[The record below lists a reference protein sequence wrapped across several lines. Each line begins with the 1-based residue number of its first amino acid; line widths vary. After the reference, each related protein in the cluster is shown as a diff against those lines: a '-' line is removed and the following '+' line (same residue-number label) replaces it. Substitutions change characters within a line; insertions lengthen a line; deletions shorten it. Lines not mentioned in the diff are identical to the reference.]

1 MRVKGS
7 KSRCLTA
14 RKIKNMSSRPNVLFM
29 IADDHRWDAIGG
41 MGDPTVKT
49 PTMDSLMAR
58 GTTFRQTHIMGS
70 LVGAVCVPSR
80 AAVLTSANLFRS
92 GGNQINRDL
101 AVWPQVMREAGY
113 HTFFSG
119 KWHND
124 RQTFTDSFD
133 DGANIF
139 FGGMGDQYKVPV
151 FDFDPTGKYPSDA
164 RYIGEK
170 FSTELFTDS
179 AVQFIENYDETDPF
193 FLYLSF
199 TSPHDP
205 RTAPGEYATMYSPEE
220 VPVPENFLPE
230 HPFDNGEMRIR
241 DEVLAPF
248 PRTPEI
254 VQQHIADYYGMITH
268 MDAEMGRVLQTLEA
282 TGHLENT
289 IIIYT
294 ADHGL
299 SVGQHGLLGKQ
310 NLYNH
315 SIHVPSI
322 FAGPGIPE
330 RETVDALTYL
340 YDVFPTV
347 CDLTDVACPDTTEG
361 CSLVPLMNGHVE
373 RVRATVFAAYRDIHR
388 TVSDGHWKL
397 IRYYVSEE
405 TGAGTDCIQLFDLE
419 QDPWETTNLA
429 ANDVKS
435 PEHADRIQS
444 LAADM
449 KMWQIETDDFMKD
462 IPVLP
467 L

>member
-1 MRVKGS
+1 
-7 KSRCLTA
+7 
-14 RKIKNMSSRPNVLFM
+14 
-29 IADDHRWDAIGG
+29 
-41 MGDPTVKT
+41 
-49 PTMDSLMAR
+49 
-58 GTTFRQTHIMGS
+58 
-70 LVGAVCVPSR
+70 
-80 AAVLTSANLFRS
+80 
-92 GGNQINRDL
+92 
-101 AVWPQVMREAGY
+101 MREAGY
-113 HTFFSG
+113 HTFATG

-124 RQTFTDSFD
+124 KETFTNSFA
-133 DGANIF
+133 DGAKIF
-139 FGGMGDQYKVPV
+139 FGGMSSHLNVPV
-151 FDFDPTGKYPSDA
+151 FDYDPDGTYPNDAKYS
-164 RYIGEK
+164 GEK
-170 FSTELFTDS
+170 FSTELFTDA
-179 AVQFIENYDETDPF
+179 AVQFLQDYDADNPF
-193 FLYLSF
+193 FLYLAF

-205 RTAPGEYATMYSPEE
+205 RTPPAEYAAMYPPEE
-220 VPVPENFLPE
+220 IPIPENFLSE

-268 MDAEMGRVLQTLEA
+268 MDTEIGRVLQTLET

-299 SVGQHGLLGKQ
+299 AVGQHGLLGKQ
-310 NLYNH
+310 NLYDH

-322 FAGPGIPE
+322 FAGPGI
-330 RETVDALTYL
+330 REGITVDALTYL

-361 CSLVPLMNGHVE
+361 CSLVPLMRGYE
-373 RVRATVFAAYRDIHR
+373 KRVRATVFAAYRDIQR
-388 TVSDGHWKL
+388 TVRDSRWKL

-405 TGAGTDCIQLFDLE
+405 TGAGTNCLQLFDLE

-429 ANDVKS
+429 DL
-435 PEHADRIQS
+435 PEHADRIRS

-449 KMWQIETDDFMKD
+449 EMWQIETNDFLKD
-462 IPVLP
+462 TPVL

>member
-1 MRVKGS
+1 MFS
-7 KSRCLTA
+7 Q
-14 RKIKNMSSRPNVLFM
+14 PNILFM

-41 MGDPTVKT
+41 IGDPTVKT
-49 PTMDSLMAR
+49 PTLDSLMAR

-113 HTFFSG
+113 HTFATG

-124 RQTFTDSFD
+124 RETFTNSFAE
-133 DGANIF
+133 GAKIF
-139 FGGMGDQYKVPV
+139 FGGMSSHLDVPV
-151 FDFDPTGKYPSDA
+151 FDYDPSGEYPETAKYS
-164 RYIGEK
+164 GEK
-170 FSTELFTDS
+170 FSTELFADA
-179 AVQFIENYDETDPF
+179 AVQFLQNYDAEDPF

-205 RTAPGEYATMYSPEE
+205 RTPPAEYAAMYPPEDI
-220 VPVPENFLPE
+220 PLPENFLPE

-268 MDAEMGRVLQTLEA
+268 MDAEIGRVLSTLNA
-282 TGHLENT
+282 TGHLNNT

-299 SVGQHGLLGKQ
+299 AVGQHGLLGKQ

-315 SIHVPSI
+315 SIRVPSI
-322 FAGPGIPE
+322 FAGPGVPE
-330 RETVDALTYL
+330 AVTVDALTYL
-340 YDVFPTV
+340 YDVFPTA
-347 CDLTDVACPDTTEG
+347 CDLTGVECPDTTEG
-361 CSLVPLMNGHVE
+361 RSLVPLMEGCVD
-373 RVRATVFAAYRDIHR
+373 RVRPTVFAAYRDIQR
-388 TVSDGHWKL
+388 TIKDKRWKL

-405 TGAGTDCIQLFDLE
+405 TGKGTDCIQFFDLE
-419 QDPWETTNLA
+419 QDPGETTNLA
-429 ANDVKS
+429 DL
-435 PEHADRIQS
+435 PEHADRIRS

-449 KMWQIETDDFMKD
+449 EMWQIETNDFMKGT
-462 IPVLP
+462 PVLP
-467 L
+467 

>member
-1 MRVKGS
+1 M
-7 KSRCLTA
+7 
-14 RKIKNMSSRPNVLFM
+14 SRPNVLFM

-41 MGDPTVKT
+41 MGDPTVQT
-49 PTMDSLMAR
+49 PTMDSLMTR

-101 AVWPQVMREAGY
+101 AVWPQVMRDAGY

-133 DGANIF
+133 AGAKIF
-139 FGGMGDQYKVPV
+139 FGGMSDQYKVPV
-151 FDFDPTGKYPSDA
+151 FDFDPTGKYPEDVK
-164 RYIGEK
+164 YIGEK
-170 FSTELFTDS
+170 FSTELFTDA
-179 AVQFIENYDETDPF
+179 AVEFLQAYDAENPF

-205 RTAPGEYATMYSPEE
+205 RTAPGEYATMYSPEDI
-220 VPVPENFLPE
+220 PVPENFLPE

-268 MDAEMGRVLQTLEA
+268 QDAEMGRVLQTLEA
-282 TGHLENT
+282 TGHLDNT

-299 SVGQHGLLGKQ
+299 AVGQHGLLGKQ

-330 RETVDALTYL
+330 GETVDALTYL

-347 CDLTDVACPDTTEG
+347 CDLTDVTCPDTTEG
-361 CSLVPLMNGHVE
+361 RSLVPLMDGRVE

-388 TVSDGHWKL
+388 TIRDGRWKL

-405 TGAGTDCIQLFDLE
+405 TGAGTDCIQFFDLE

-429 ANDVKS
+429 DL
-435 PEHADRIQS
+435 PEHADRIRS

-449 KMWQIETDDFMKD
+449 KMWQIETNDFMKD
-462 IPVLP
+462 TPVL
-467 L
+467 LQ

>member
-1 MRVKGS
+1 
-7 KSRCLTA
+7 
-14 RKIKNMSSRPNVLFM
+14 MSSRPNILFM

-49 PTMDSLMAR
+49 PTLDSLMAS
-58 GTTFRQTHIMGS
+58 GTTFHQTHIMGS

-80 AAVLTSANLFRS
+80 AAVLTSASLFRS
-92 GGNQINRDL
+92 GGNQLNPDL
-101 AVWPQVMREAGY
+101 AVWPQVMRDTGY
-113 HTFFSG
+113 HTFFTG

-124 RQTFTDSFD
+124 RQTFINSFD
-133 DGANIF
+133 DGAKIF
-139 FGGMGDQYKVPV
+139 FGGMSDQYKVPV

-170 FSTELFTDS
+170 FSTELFTDA
-179 AVQFIENYDETDPF
+179 AVQFLQNYEADNPF

-205 RTAPGEYATMYSPEE
+205 RTAPGKYATMYPPEE
-220 VPVPENFLPE
+220 IPIPENFLPE
-230 HPFDNGEMRIR
+230 HQFDNGEMRIR

-248 PRTPEI
+248 PRTPEV

-299 SVGQHGLLGKQ
+299 AVGQHGLLGKQ
-310 NLYNH
+310 NLYDH

-322 FAGPGIPE
+322 FVGPGIPE
-330 RETVDALTYL
+330 GRTVDALTYL

-347 CDLTDVACPDTTEG
+347 CDLTDVVCPDTTEG
-361 CSLVPLMNGHVE
+361 RSLVPLMRGDVE
-373 RVRATVFAAYRDIHR
+373 RVRATVFAAYRDIQR
-388 TVSDGHWKL
+388 TIRGSRWKL

-405 TGAGTDCIQLFDLE
+405 TGAGTNCIQLFDLE

-429 ANDVKS
+429 DL
-435 PEHADRIQS
+435 PEHADRIRS

-449 KMWQIETDDFMKD
+449 EMWQKETNDFMKD
-462 IPVLP
+462 KPVL

>member
-1 MRVKGS
+1 M
-7 KSRCLTA
+7 
-14 RKIKNMSSRPNVLFM
+14 SRPNVLFM

-41 MGDPTVKT
+41 MGDPTVQT
-49 PTMDSLMAR
+49 PTMDSLMTR

-101 AVWPQVMREAGY
+101 AVWPQVMRDAGY

-133 DGANIF
+133 AGAKIF
-139 FGGMGDQYKVPV
+139 FGGMSDQYKVPV
-151 FDFDPTGKYPSDA
+151 FDFDPTGKYPEDA
-164 RYIGEK
+164 KYIGEK
-170 FSTELFTDS
+170 FSTELFTDA
-179 AVQFIENYDETDPF
+179 AVEFLQAYDAENPF

-205 RTAPGEYATMYSPEE
+205 RTAPGEYATLYSPEDI
-220 VPVPENFLPE
+220 PVPENFLPE

-268 MDAEMGRVLQTLEA
+268 MDAEMGRVLSTLEA
-282 TGHLENT
+282 TGHLDNT

-299 SVGQHGLLGKQ
+299 AVGQHGLLGKQ

-330 RETVDALTYL
+330 GETVDALTYL

-347 CDLTDVACPDTTEG
+347 CDLTDVTCPDTTEG
-361 CSLVPLMNGHVE
+361 RSLVPLMDGRVE

-388 TVSDGHWKL
+388 TIRDGRWKL

-405 TGAGTDCIQLFDLE
+405 TGAGTDCIQFFDLE

-429 ANDVKS
+429 DL
-435 PEHADRIQS
+435 PEHADRIRS

-449 KMWQIETDDFMKD
+449 KMWQIETNDFMKD
-462 IPVLP
+462 TPVL
-467 L
+467 LQ

>member
-1 MRVKGS
+1 
-7 KSRCLTA
+7 
-14 RKIKNMSSRPNVLFM
+14 MSSRPNILFM
-29 IADDHRWDAIGG
+29 IADDHRWDAISG

-49 PTMDSLMAR
+49 PTLDSLMAR

-92 GGNQINRDL
+92 GGNQINPDL
-101 AVWPQVMREAGY
+101 AVWPQVMRETGY
-113 HTFFSG
+113 HTFATG

-124 RQTFTDSFD
+124 KKTFTNSFA
-133 DGANIF
+133 DGAKIF
-139 FGGMGDQYKVPV
+139 FGGMSSHLDVPV
-151 FDFDPTGKYPSDA
+151 FDYDPDGTYPNDAKYS
-164 RYIGEK
+164 GEK
-170 FSTELFTDS
+170 FSTELFADA
-179 AVQFIENYDETDPF
+179 AVQFLQGYDADNPF

-205 RTAPGEYATMYSPEE
+205 RTPPAEYAAMYPPEQI
-220 VPVPENFLPE
+220 PVPENFLPE

-268 MDAEMGRVLQTLEA
+268 MDAEIGRVLQTLEA

-299 SVGQHGLLGKQ
+299 AVGQHGLLGKQ

-330 RETVDALTYL
+330 DTTVDALTYL

-361 CSLVPLMNGHVE
+361 RSLVPLMRGDVE
-373 RVRATVFAAYRDIHR
+373 RVRPTVFAAYRDIQR
-388 TVSDGHWKL
+388 TIRDGRWKL

-405 TGAGTDCIQLFDLE
+405 TGAGTNCIQFFDLE

-429 ANDVKS
+429 DM
-435 PEHADRIQS
+435 PEHADRIRS

-449 KMWQIETDDFMKD
+449 EMWQIETDDFLKGT
-462 IPVLP
+462 PVML
-467 L
+467 

>member
-1 MRVKGS
+1 
-7 KSRCLTA
+7 
-14 RKIKNMSSRPNVLFM
+14 MSSQPNILFM

-49 PTMDSLMAR
+49 PTLDSLMTR

-92 GGNQINRDL
+92 GGNQINPDL

-124 RQTFTDSFD
+124 RQTFTNSFD
-133 DGANIF
+133 EGAKIF
-139 FGGMGDQYKVPV
+139 FGGMSDQYKVPV
-151 FDFDPTGKYPSDA
+151 FDFDPTGKYPNDA

-179 AVQFIENYDETDPF
+179 AVQFIEDYDETDPF

-205 RTAPGEYATMYSPEE
+205 RTAPGEYATMYPPEE
-220 VPVPENFLPE
+220 IPVPENFVPE

-282 TGHLENT
+282 AGHLDNT
-289 IIIYT
+289 IVIYT

-299 SVGQHGLLGKQ
+299 AVGQHGLLGKQ

-315 SIHVPSI
+315 SIRVPSI
-322 FAGPGIPE
+322 FAGPGISE
-330 RETVDALTYL
+330 GVTVDALTYL

-347 CDLTDVACPDTTEG
+347 CDLTGVECPDTTEG
-361 CSLVPLMNGHVE
+361 KSLVPLMEGCVD

-388 TVSDGHWKL
+388 TISDGRWKL

-405 TGAGTDCIQLFDLE
+405 TGKGTDCIQLFDLA

-429 ANDVKS
+429 DL
-435 PEHADRIQS
+435 PEHADRIRS

-449 KMWQIETDDFMKD
+449 QMWQTETDDFLKD
-462 IPVLP
+462 TPVL
-467 L
+467 LQ

>member
-1 MRVKGS
+1 
-7 KSRCLTA
+7 
-14 RKIKNMSSRPNVLFM
+14 MSSQPNILFM

-49 PTMDSLMAR
+49 PTLDSLMTR

-92 GGNQINRDL
+92 GGNQINPDL

-124 RQTFTDSFD
+124 RQTFTNSFD
-133 DGANIF
+133 EGAKIF
-139 FGGMGDQYKVPV
+139 FGGMSDQYKVPV
-151 FDFDPTGKYPSDA
+151 FDFDPTGKYPNDA

-170 FSTELFTDS
+170 FSTELFTES
-179 AVQFIENYDETDPF
+179 AVQFIEDYDETDPF

-205 RTAPGEYATMYSPEE
+205 RTAPGEYATMYPPEE
-220 VPVPENFLPE
+220 IPVPENFVPE

-268 MDAEMGRVLQTLEA
+268 MDAEMGRVLQTLKA
-282 TGHLENT
+282 AGHLDNT
-289 IIIYT
+289 IVIYT

-299 SVGQHGLLGKQ
+299 AVGQHGLLGKQ

-315 SIHVPSI
+315 SIRVPSI
-322 FAGPGIPE
+322 FAGPGISE
-330 RETVDALTYL
+330 GVTVDALTYL

-347 CDLTDVACPDTTEG
+347 CDLTGVECPDTTEG
-361 CSLVPLMNGHVE
+361 KSLVPLMEGCVD

-388 TVSDGHWKL
+388 TISDGRWKL

-405 TGAGTDCIQLFDLE
+405 TGKGTDYIQLFDLAE
-419 QDPWETTNLA
+419 DPWETTNLA
-429 ANDVKS
+429 DL
-435 PEHADRIQS
+435 PEHADRIRS

-449 KMWQIETDDFMKD
+449 QMWQTETDDFLKD
-462 IPVLP
+462 TPVL
-467 L
+467 LQ

>member
-1 MRVKGS
+1 
-7 KSRCLTA
+7 
-14 RKIKNMSSRPNVLFM
+14 MSSQPNILFM

-49 PTMDSLMAR
+49 PTLDSLMAC

-101 AVWPQVMREAGY
+101 AVWPQVMREMGY

-124 RQTFTDSFD
+124 QQTFTNSFD
-133 DGANIF
+133 DGAKIF
-139 FGGMGDQYKVPV
+139 FGGMSDQYKVPV
-151 FDFDPTGKYPSDA
+151 FDFDATGKYPNDD

-179 AVQFIENYDETDPF
+179 AVQFIESYDETDPF

-205 RTAPGEYATMYSPEE
+205 RTAPGEYATMYPPEE
-220 VPVPENFLPE
+220 IPVPENFFPE

-299 SVGQHGLLGKQ
+299 AVGQHGLLGKQ

-322 FAGPGIPE
+322 FAGPGVPE
-330 RETVDALTYL
+330 GVTVDALTYL

-361 CSLVPLMNGHVE
+361 CSLVPLMRGDVE
-373 RVRATVFAAYRDIHR
+373 RVRATVFAAYRDIQR
-388 TVSDGHWKL
+388 TISDGRWKL

-405 TGAGTDCIQLFDLE
+405 TGAGTNYIQLFDLD
-419 QDPWETTNLA
+419 QDPWETTNLT
-429 ANDVKS
+429 DL
-435 PEHADRIQS
+435 PEHADRIRS

-449 KMWQIETDDFMKD
+449 EMWQKETNDFMEGT
-462 IPVLP
+462 PVL

>member
-1 MRVKGS
+1 
-7 KSRCLTA
+7 
-14 RKIKNMSSRPNVLFM
+14 MSQPNVLFM
-29 IADDHRWDAIGG
+29 IADDHRWDAIRG
-41 MGDPTVKT
+41 MGDPTVQT

-58 GTTFRQTHIMGS
+58 GTTFHQTHIMGS

-101 AVWPQVMREAGY
+101 AVWPQVMCEAGY

-133 DGANIF
+133 DGAKIF
-139 FGGMGDQYKVPV
+139 FGGMSDQYKVPV
-151 FDFDPTGKYPSDA
+151 FDFDPTGKYPDDA

-170 FSTELFTDS
+170 FSTELFTDA
-179 AVQFIENYDETDPF
+179 AVQFIENYSETDPF

-205 RTAPGEYATMYSPEE
+205 RTAPGEYATMYSPEDI
-220 VPVPENFLPE
+220 PVPENFLPE

-248 PRTPEI
+248 PRTPKI

-268 MDAEMGRVLQTLEA
+268 MDAEMGRVLSTLEA
-282 TGHLENT
+282 TGHLDNT
-289 IIIYT
+289 IVIYT

-299 SVGQHGLLGKQ
+299 AVGQHGLLGKQ

-330 RETVDALTYL
+330 GETVDALTYL

-347 CDLTDVACPDTTEG
+347 CELTDVACPDTIEG

-373 RVRATVFAAYRDIHR
+373 RVRPTVFAAYRDIQR
-388 TVSDGHWKL
+388 TITDGRWKL

-405 TGAGTDCIQLFDLE
+405 TGAGTDCIQFFDLE

-429 ANDVKS
+429 DL
-435 PEHADRIQS
+435 PEHADRIRS

-449 KMWQIETDDFMKD
+449 QMWQIHTNDFMKD
-462 IPVLP
+462 VPILP

>member
-1 MRVKGS
+1 MAS
-7 KSRCLTA
+7 Q
-14 RKIKNMSSRPNVLFM
+14 PNILFM
-29 IADDHRWDAIGG
+29 IADDHRWDAISG
-41 MGDPTVKT
+41 MGDTTVKT
-49 PTMDSLMAR
+49 PTLDSLMAR

-92 GGNQINRDL
+92 GMQHINRDL

-113 HTFFSG
+113 HTFATG

-124 RQTFTDSFD
+124 KETFTNSFA
-133 DGANIF
+133 DGAKIF
-139 FGGMGDQYKVPV
+139 FGGMSSHLDVPV
-151 FDFDPTGKYPSDA
+151 FDYDLSGAYPNGAKYS
-164 RYIGEK
+164 GEK
-170 FSTELFTDS
+170 FSTELFADS
-179 AVQFIENYDETDPF
+179 AVQFLQGYEAANPF
-193 FLYLSF
+193 FLYLAF

-205 RTAPGEYATMYSPEE
+205 RTPPAEYAAMYPPEE
-220 VPVPENFLPE
+220 MPIPENFLPE

-268 MDAEMGRVLQTLEA
+268 MDTEIGRVLQTLEA

-299 SVGQHGLLGKQ
+299 AVGQHGLLGKQ

-322 FAGPGIPE
+322 FAGPGVPE
-330 RETVDALTYL
+330 GVTVDALTYL

-347 CDLTDVACPDTTEG
+347 CDLTDVACPNTTEG
-361 CSLVPLMNGHVE
+361 SRLVPLMDGRAE
-373 RVRATVFAAYRDIHR
+373 TVRDTIFAAYREIQR
-388 TVSDGHWKL
+388 TVSDGRWKL
-397 IRYYVSEE
+397 ICYYVSEE
-405 TGAGTDCIQLFDLE
+405 TGSGTNCIQLFDLA

-429 ANDVKS
+429 DL
-435 PEHADRIQS
+435 PEHTERVHS
-444 LAADM
+444 LAAEL
-449 KMWQIETDDFMKD
+449 KRWQTETNDFLKD
-462 IPVLP
+462 APVLP